1 MEEEK
6 EEEEE
11 EEEEGITG
19 QIEFEIGIQS
29 NPTFQFHF
37 LLILINLN

>member
-11 EEEEGITG
+11 EEEGEEEEADLGSELCDNSFSMSISVLSKSTMM
-19 QIEFEIGIQS
+19 S
-29 NPTFQFHF
+29 
-37 LLILINLN
+37 